1 MSKIANAFKDDT
13 AFIAFLTAGDPTIDK
28 TVEFILAMEE
38 AGCDLVEIGIPRD
51 NVFLTVNGRI
61 LELSDEKAEF
71 TGNVPSGKV
80 MVQGLGVGDVGNV
93 VLRDRQHLAEDGLIV
108 IAMTMDKSTGEIIA
122 GPDVISRG
130 FVYVKESENLME
142 DLKMYIRG
150 ELQTLQDEHITDW
163 ATIKSTLKDD
173 VRDFVFSRTKRD
185 PMILPII
192 SEV

>member
-1 MSKIANAFKDDT
+1 
-13 AFIAFLTAGDPTIDK
+13 
-28 TVEFILAMEE
+28 
-38 AGCDLVEIGIPRD
+38 
-51 NVFLTVNGRI
+51 
-61 LELSDEKAEF
+61 
-71 TGNVPSGKV
+71 
-80 MVQGLGVGDVGNV
+80 
-93 VLRDRQHLAEDGLIV
+93 
-108 IAMTMDKSTGEIIA
+108 
-122 GPDVISRG
+122 
-130 FVYVKESENLME
+130 ME